1 MQSRAWALLVALQA
15 PAAGCEPKRDAASVV
30 AAPEAPAADPFA
42 DDARPLPRYH
52 SKRLA
57 LTLPLPRAPRGRGW
71 RIDDHTRPELVATLD
86 GARTRVTAAVFHT
99 DDVVGRAQCESM
111 ARARGIVPAGDLRT
125 LEDEVSVT
133 QGSFDTR
140 VWVSIEP
147 GDAPGRTLAGHVV
160 AFGGYLRKCFAFVF
174 STEVA
179 GVAEEGLLSS
189 RLAFARARILGGMRL
204 DVFDAPPRPQ
214 PDHETKEDR

>member
-1 MQSRAWALLVALQA
+1 MGRRAWAVLLALCA
-15 PAAGCEPKRDAASVV
+15 SAAGCAPRRDAAPVV
-30 AAPEAPAADPFA
+30 AVPEGAAADPFA
-42 DDARPLPRYH
+42 DDPRPLPRYH

-57 LTLPLPRAPRGRGW
+57 LTLPLPRAPRGSGW

-99 DDVVGRAQCESM
+99 DDVVGRAQCEAL
-111 ARARGIVPAGDLRT
+111 ARARRIVPGGDLHT
-125 LEDEVSVT
+125 LEDEVAIT

-140 VWVSIEP
+140 VWVSVEP
-147 GDAPGRTLAGHVV
+147 GEAPGSPLAGHVM

-179 GVAEEGLLSS
+179 GVAEESLLSS

-204 DVFDAPPRPQ
+204 DVFDAPPRPDPQ
-214 PDHETKEDR
+214 TRDDR